1 MMAVNEAGIRCPEDI
16 SMLGFDD
23 LILSHVLKPQMY
35 MVVQPM
41 KEMGEKAVEILLR
54 HITGKEKE
62 LPVEIIMSTRI
73 SEGNSIARLL

>member
-1 MMAVNEAGIRCPEDI
+1 
-16 SMLGFDD
+16 
-23 LILSHVLKPQMY
+23 
-35 MVVQPM
+35 M